1 MGKMDELKNKAREAL
16 TKNRDKIEDGLDKA
30 ADKAKQKAG
39 NEHSDKID
47 SVLDKGR
54 DALDKF
60 TRGNDE
66 PPGKHTMPP
75 EEPRP

>member
-16 TKNRDKIEDGLDKA
+16 TEHRDKIEDGMDTA
-30 ADKAKQKAG
+30 ADKAKEKAG
-39 NEHSDKID
+39 DEHSGKID

-60 TRGNDE
+60 TR
-66 PPGKHTMPP
+66 
-75 EEPRP
+75 